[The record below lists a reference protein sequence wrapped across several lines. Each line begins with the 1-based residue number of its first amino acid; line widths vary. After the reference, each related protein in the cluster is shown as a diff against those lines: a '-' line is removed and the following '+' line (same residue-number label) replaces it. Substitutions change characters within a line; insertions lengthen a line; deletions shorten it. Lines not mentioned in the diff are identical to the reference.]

1 VLFTDINR
9 DTVPDLVVGSLG
21 NEVGVLLG
29 QPGGTFAAQVP
40 LVAST
45 TESDVRALVSSDF
58 DRDNYRD
65 LAVLTPTGVQ
75 MLWGI
80 CR

>member
-1 VLFTDINR
+1 M
-9 DTVPDLVVGSLG
+9 GSQTG
-21 NEVGVLLG
+21 EASVLLG

-40 LVAST
+40 LTVST
-45 TESDVRALVSSDF
+45 FGEGTRALRSSDF
-58 DRDNYRD
+58 DQDGNAE
-65 LAVLTPTGVQ
+65 LAVLTPSGVQ